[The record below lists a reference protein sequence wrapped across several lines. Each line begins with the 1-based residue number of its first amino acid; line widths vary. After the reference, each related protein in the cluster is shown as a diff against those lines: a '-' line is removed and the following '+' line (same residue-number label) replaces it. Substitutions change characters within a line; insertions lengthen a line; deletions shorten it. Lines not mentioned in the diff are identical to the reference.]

1 MTATTTNETTFTIEP
16 GKQEL
21 FISREFE
28 APVTLLWRAYTD
40 PDLVFQWLGPREF
53 TSEVDVY
60 DVRPG
65 GNWRYVSVDPSGG
78 RYGFHGVFHDV
89 TPHERIIQTFEFEG
103 LPESGHVLLETA
115 LFEALPNNR
124 SRVVSHS
131 VFQSVEDRDGMVAS
145 GMSEGV
151 LDGYSRLDRA
161 PLQPF
166 VRSPARWGL
175 LRQADSAA
183 RASRN
188 ARSRAFPASDAA
200 RRNSVRASSRR
211 PSLSSRSPRTAG
223 SR

>member
-16 GKQEL
+16 GRQEL
-21 FISREFE
+21 FISREFD

-40 PDLVFQWLGPREF
+40 PDLVFQWLGPREL
-53 TSEVDVY
+53 TAEVDVY

-65 GNWRYVSVDPSGG
+65 GRWRYVSVDPSGG

-151 LDGYSRLDRA
+151 LDGYSRLDE
-161 PLQPF
+161 
-166 VRSPARWGL
+166 L
-175 LRQADSAA
+175 LA
-183 RASRN
+183 
-188 ARSRAFPASDAA
+188 
-200 RRNSVRASSRR
+200 
-211 PSLSSRSPRTAG
+211 SLS
-223 SR
+223 